1 MFSRFPVSVS
11 CRPVV
16 AQRIRAT
23 GKSRRIPLA
32 IISRAIEPRRSTPIN
47 ITWVP
52 PSFASAL
59 KSIALS
65 IFSGSSWPVKNVTC
79 EFLPRCVTGIPA

>member
-1 MFSRFPVSVS
+1 MFSRFPTSVS

-16 AQRIRAT
+16 AQRINAT
-23 GKSRRIPLA
+23 GRSLRIPFA
-32 IISRAIEPRRSTPIN
+32 SISRAIDSIRSTPIN

-52 PSFASAL
+52 PSCASAR
-59 KSIALS
+59 KSMDVS
-65 IFSGSSWPVKNVTC
+65 DFSGSSWPVKKVTC